1 MFDIAGMVDR
11 FPYVGIFVLLILGE
25 IGFPF
30 PEDATLILSGFLTAH
45 GVTKPLPAFS
55 VLYLG
60 LLITDFSLYLVGK
73 KYGRSV
79 VEHKRFHKI
88 ISSDRLSKLEV
99 KFKKWGGLVVFL
111 GRHVWGLRAQ
121 IFLVAG
127 VMKMSATKFLV
138 ADGISALFSI
148 ALWGGIGYLGGNS
161 LQVLK
166 KDVTRIEHI
175 AVVVLVILLACGIF
189 FWYFKNKQSRSRAAG
204 R

>member
-1 MFDIAGMVDR
+1 MFDIAGIVDR
-11 FPYVGIFVLLILGE
+11 FPYVGIFLLLILGE
-25 IGFPF
+25 IGLPF
-30 PEDATLILSGFLTAH
+30 PEDATLILGGFLTAH
-45 GVTKPLPAFS
+45 GVIKPLPAFL

-60 LLITDFSLYLVGK
+60 LLTTDFSLYLVGK
-73 KYGRSV
+73 KYGRSI

-88 ISSDRLSKLEV
+88 ISSDRLSKLEE

-127 VMKMSATKFLV
+127 VMKMSAIKFLM
-138 ADGISALFSI
+138 ADGIAAFFTI
-148 ALWGGIGYLGGNS
+148 GLWGGIGYLGGNS
-161 LQVLK
+161 LQVLR

-189 FWYFKNKQSRSRAAG
+189 FWYFKNKWKSRQKGS
-204 R
+204 

>member
-1 MFDIAGMVDR
+1 
-11 FPYVGIFVLLILGE
+11 
-25 IGFPF
+25 
-30 PEDATLILSGFLTAH
+30 LTAH

-88 ISSDRLSKLEV
+88 ISADKLSKLEG

-138 ADGISALFSI
+138 SDAISALFSI

-175 AVVVLVILLACGIF
+175 AVVALVILLACGIF
-189 FWYFKNKQSRSRAAG
+189 FWYFKNKWKFRQRES
-204 R
+204 

>member
-11 FPYVGIFVLLILGE
+11 FPDVGIFVLLILGE

-45 GVTKPLPAFS
+45 DVIKPLRAFS
-55 VLYLG
+55 VVYLG
-60 LLITDFSLYLVGK
+60 LLITDFSLYVVGK
-73 KYGRSV
+73 KYGRSI

-88 ISSDRLSKLEV
+88 ISPDRLSKLEE
-99 KFKKWGGLVVFL
+99 KFKKWGGLVIFL

-127 VMKMSATKFLV
+127 VMKMSAIKFLM
-138 ADGISALFSI
+138 ADGIAAFFTI

-175 AVVVLVILLACGIF
+175 AVVVLVLLLACGIF
-189 FWYFKNKQSRSRAAG
+189 FWYFKNKGKLRQK
-204 R
+204 

>member
-45 GVTKPLPAFS
+45 EVIKPLPAFS

-60 LLITDFSLYLVGK
+60 LLITDFSLYLAGK

-88 ISSDRLSKLEV
+88 ISSDRLSKLEE

-127 VMKMSATKFLV
+127 VMKMSAIKFLV
-138 ADGISALFSI
+138 ADATSALFSI

-175 AVVVLVILLACGIF
+175 AVAALVILLACGIF
-189 FWYFKNKQSRSRAAG
+189 FWYFKNKWKFRQKGS
-204 R
+204 

>member
-1 MFDIAGMVDR
+1 VFDIAGLVDH
-11 FPYVGIFVLLILGE
+11 FSYLGILALLILGE

-30 PEDATLILSGFLTAH
+30 PEDAILLLTGVLAAH
-45 GVTKPLPAFS
+45 EVVKPLPAFL
-55 VLYLG
+55 VLYAG
-60 LLITDFSLYLVGK
+60 LLITDFSLYWVGK
-73 KYGRSV
+73 KYGRNV

-88 ISSDRLSKLEV
+88 ISPDRLSKLEK

-111 GRHVWGLRAQ
+111 GRHIWGLRAQ

-138 ADGISALFSI
+138 ADGIAALLTI
-148 ALWGGIGYLGGNS
+148 ALWGGMGYLGGNS

-189 FWYFKNKQSRSRAAG
+189 FWYFKNKWKFRQKGS
-204 R
+204 

>member
-1 MFDIAGMVDR
+1 MLASTTFINH
-11 FPYVGIFVLLILGE
+11 FPYLGILLLLILGE

-45 GVTKPLPAFS
+45 DVIKPLPAFS
-55 VLYLG
+55 VVYLG
-60 LLITDFSLYLVGK
+60 LLFTDFSLYVVGK
-73 KYGRSV
+73 KYGRSI

-88 ISSDRLSKLEV
+88 ISPDRLSKLEE
-99 KFKKWGGLVVFL
+99 KFKKWGGLVIFL

-127 VMKMSATKFLV
+127 VVKISAIKFLM
-138 ADGISALFSI
+138 ADGIAAFFTI

-161 LQVLK
+161 LQVLR

-175 AVVVLVILLACGIF
+175 AVVVLVLLLLGGIIF
-189 FWYFKNKQSRSRAAG
+189 RYFRNNRKSKTKPF
-204 R
+204 

>member
-1 MFDIAGMVDR
+1 MLESTTLINH
-11 FPYVGIFVLLILGE
+11 FPYLGILLLLILGE

-45 GVTKPLPAFS
+45 DVIKPLRAFS
-55 VLYLG
+55 VVYLG
-60 LLITDFSLYLVGK
+60 LLLTDFSLYFVGK
-73 KYGRSV
+73 KYGRSI

-88 ISSDRLSKLEV
+88 ISPDRLSKLEE
-99 KFKKWGGLVVFL
+99 KFKKWGGLVIFL

-127 VMKMSATKFLV
+127 VMKMSAIKFLM
-138 ADGISALFSI
+138 ADGIAAFFTI

-175 AVVVLVILLACGIF
+175 AVVVVVILLACGIF
-189 FWYFKNKQSRSRAAG
+189 FWYLRNKDKWKKIF
-204 R
+204 

>member
-1 MFDIAGMVDR
+1 MPEATAFINH
-11 FPYVGIFVLLILGE
+11 FPYGGIFLLLILGE

-45 GVTKPLPAFS
+45 DVIKPLPAFS

-79 VEHKRFHKI
+79 VEHKRFRKI
-88 ISSDRLSKLEV
+88 ISPDRLFKLEE
-99 KFKKWGGLVVFL
+99 KFKKWGTVVVFF
-111 GRHVWGLRAQ
+111 GRHILGLRAQ

-138 ADGISALFSI
+138 ADAISALFSI

-161 LQVLK
+161 IQVLK

-189 FWYFKNKQSRSRAAG
+189 FWYFKNKWKFRQKG
-204 R
+204 I

>member
-1 MFDIAGMVDR
+1 MFDIAGIVDR

-25 IGFPF
+25 IGLPF
-30 PEDATLILSGFLTAH
+30 PEDATLIFSGFLTAH

-60 LLITDFSLYLVGK
+60 LLITDFSLYIVGK
-73 KYGRSV
+73 RYGRSI

-88 ISSDRLSKLEV
+88 ISPDKLSKLEE

-127 VMKMSATKFLV
+127 VMKMSAIKFLM
-138 ADGISALFSI
+138 ADGIAAFFTI

-175 AVVVLVILLACGIF
+175 ALMVILILMVSGIF
-189 FWYFKNKQSRSRAAG
+189 IWYFRNRMKFKAKGS
-204 R
+204 

>member
-1 MFDIAGMVDR
+1 MLESTTFINH
-11 FPYVGIFVLLILGE
+11 FPYLGIFLLLILGE
-25 IGFPF
+25 IGLPF

-45 GVTKPLPAFS
+45 GVIKPLPAFS

-88 ISSDRLSKLEV
+88 ISSDRLSKLEE

-127 VMKMSATKFLV
+127 VMKMSAIKFIV
-138 ADGISALFSI
+138 ADGIAAFFTI

-166 KDVTRIEHI
+166 KDATRIEHI
-175 AVVVLVILLACGIF
+175 GVVVLVVLLLGGIIF
-189 FWYFKNKQSRSRAAG
+189 RYFKNNRRSKTKSF
-204 R
+204 